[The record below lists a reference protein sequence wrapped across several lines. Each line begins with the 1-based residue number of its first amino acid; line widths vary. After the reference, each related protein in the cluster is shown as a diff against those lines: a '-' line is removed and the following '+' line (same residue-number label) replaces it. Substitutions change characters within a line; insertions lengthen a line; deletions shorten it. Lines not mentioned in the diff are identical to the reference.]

1 MDLEGGGC
9 KYIAYA
15 DDILV
20 LVVEANLKVNLSRMG
35 TGLMRIVRNRRYM
48 VGVEVSSEKMIQ
60 ILMKERLDVNSQN
73 YVLW

>member
-20 LVVEANLKVNLSRMG
+20 LVVEANLKVNLCRIG